1 MLKDVLLQILKIET
15 IGNTEE
21 SIGDHIPIKD
31 RKAYMKKRKE
41 EFLNEQGKNKC

>member
-1 MLKDVLLQILKIET
+1 MLKDVLLQIRKIET

-31 RKAYMKKRKE
+31 RKAYINVTHTE
-41 EFLNEQGKNKC
+41 IKNPF